1 MKNKA
6 KVIKLSAMLLS
17 TIITVVT
24 VTFAW
29 FVGMDRTD
37 PVIIESGNLRV
48 SATLYYKNE
57 QNEFEEVEESLSLDH
72 VIPGKV
78 YNFKLEI
85 TNNGTIDGHL
95 SITIINIKYSDDI
108 MKEKFELSFLNPNDN
123 NQEISKIID
132 DIDLVVFEKYILS
145 AQSEFEFYFTI
156 KGTED
161 ITSEMAYQKIQL
173 SSFLVKLDQIQG

>member
-29 FVGMDRTD
+29 FVGMDKTE

-95 SITIINIKYSDDI
+95 SITIKNIKYSDDI
-108 MKEKFELSFLNPNDN
+108 MKNKFELTFPNPNDN
-123 NQEISKIID
+123 NQKISKMIEN
-132 DIDLVVFEKYILS
+132 IDLLIFEEYVLGS
-145 AQSEFEFYFTI
+145 QNSFEFHFTI
-156 KGTED
+156 TGTES